1 MIAEEDLQ
9 NHQRHQ
15 IVVSEPFLFFFFC
28 TRIKQYHSDY
38 NDFVNCTSVIRC
50 VEIVVERS

>member
-9 NHQRHQ
+9 IINDTRCS
-15 IVVSEPFLFFFFC
+15 VMSEPFLFFFC

-38 NDFVNCTSVIRC
+38 NDFVNCIFHHSLC
-50 VEIVVERS
+50 